1 MKIDIHPLTIV
12 LALLLFL
19 CGRFN
24 YFFVIASIILIHD
37 LGHLITMK
45 IFKIN
50 VSKLII
56 LPFGSLIESNL
67 KYNEKTII
75 KFLIA
80 ISGVIFQFILFFIVN
95 LLFKYNLINTISLD
109 IFNKYNKFIIIFNLL
124 PIIPLD
130 GSKILEAL
138 LESIIPFKIIIY
150 IKCIISIISI
160 VILTFYLKLSL
171 DLINI
176 LFISLFKTY
185 EELLNINIIYNKF
198 LLERYLYK
206 ANFKKVKYIK
216 SIKQIYKNKIN
227 FINNV
232 NEIKV
237 LEKIFK

>member
-1 MKIDIHPLTIV
+1 MKIDIHPLTII
-12 LALLLFL
+12 LALILFL

-24 YFFVIASIILIHD
+24 YFFIIASIIFIHD

-45 IFKIN
+45 IFKIS

-56 LPFGSLIESNL
+56 LPFGSIIESNIKL
-67 KYNEKTII
+67 SEKTII
-75 KFLIA
+75 KFLIS
-80 ISGVIFQFILFFIVN
+80 ISGVIFQIILFIIAN
-95 LLFKYNLINTISLD
+95 ILFKYNLINAISLD
-109 IFNKYNKFIIIFNLL
+109 IFIFNLL

-130 GSKILEAL
+130 GSKILESL
-138 LESIIPFKIIIY
+138 LESIIPFKIVIY
-150 IKCIISIISI
+150 IKCIISIIII
-160 VILTFYLKLSL
+160 VILTFCLKLSL

-206 ANFKKVKYIK
+206 PNFKKVKYIK
-216 SIKQIYKNKIN
+216 SIKQIYKNRIN
-227 FINNV
+227 FINNS

>member
-75 KFLIA
+75 KILIA

-138 LESIIPFKIIIY
+138 LESFIPFKIIIY

-206 ANFKKVKYIK
+206 PDFKKVKYIK
-216 SIKQIYKNKIN
+216 SISQFYKNKIN

-237 LEKIFK
+237 LEKLFK

>member
-1 MKIDIHPLTIV
+1 MKIDIHPLTII
-12 LALLLFL
+12 LALILFL

-24 YFFVIASIILIHD
+24 YFFIIASIIFIHD

-45 IFKIN
+45 IFKIS

-56 LPFGSLIESNL
+56 LPFGSIIESNIKL
-67 KYNEKTII
+67 SEKTII
-75 KFLIA
+75 KFLIS
-80 ISGVIFQFILFFIVN
+80 ISGVIFQIILFIIAN
-95 LLFKYNLINTISLD
+95 ILFKYNLINTISLD
-109 IFNKYNKFIIIFNLL
+109 IFNKYNKLIIIFNLL

-130 GSKILEAL
+130 GSKILESL
-138 LESIIPFKIIIY
+138 LESIIPFKIVIY
-150 IKCIISIISI
+150 IKCIISIIII
-160 VILTFYLKLSL
+160 VILTFCLKLSL

-206 ANFKKVKYIK
+206 PNFKKVKYIK
-216 SIKQIYKNKIN
+216 SIRQIYKNRIN
-227 FINNV
+227 FINNS

-237 LEKIFK
+237 LEKNFK

>member
-1 MKIDIHPLTIV
+1 MKIDIYPLTIV
-12 LALLLFL
+12 LVLLLFL

-24 YFFVIASIILIHD
+24 YFFIIASIILIHD

-45 IFKIN
+45 IFKVN

-56 LPFGSLIESNL
+56 LPFGSLIESNI

-80 ISGVIFQFILFFIVN
+80 ISGVTFQFILFFIVN

-130 GSKILEAL
+130 GSKILEVL
-138 LESIIPFKIIIY
+138 LESIFPFKIIIY
-150 IKCIISIISI
+150 IKCIISIITI
-160 VILTFYLKLSL
+160 VILTFCLKLSL

-185 EELLNINIIYNKF
+185 EELLNINIIFNKF
-198 LLERYLYK
+198 MLERYLYK
-206 ANFKKVKYIK
+206 PDFKKVKYIK
-216 SIKQIYKNKIN
+216 SISQIHKNGIN

-237 LEKIFK
+237 LEKLFK

>member
-1 MKIDIHPLTIV
+1 MKIDIHPLTII
-12 LALLLFL
+12 LALILFL

-24 YFFVIASIILIHD
+24 YFFIIASIIFIHD

-45 IFKIN
+45 IFKIS

-56 LPFGSLIESNL
+56 LPFGSIIESNIKL
-67 KYNEKTII
+67 SEKTII
-75 KFLIA
+75 KFLIS
-80 ISGVIFQFILFFIVN
+80 ISGVIFQII
-95 LLFKYNLINTISLD
+95 LFKYNLINTISLD
-109 IFNKYNKFIIIFNLL
+109 IFNKYNKLIIIFNLL

-130 GSKILEAL
+130 GSKILESL
-138 LESIIPFKIIIY
+138 LESIIPFKIVIY
-150 IKCIISIISI
+150 IKCIISIIII
-160 VILTFYLKLSL
+160 VILTFCLKLSL

-206 ANFKKVKYIK
+206 PNFKKVKYIK
-216 SIKQIYKNKIN
+216 SIKQIYKNRIN
-227 FINNV
+227 FINNS

>member
-19 CGRFN
+19 CSRFN
-24 YFFVIASIILIHD
+24 YFFVIASIIFIHD

-56 LPFGSLIESNL
+56 LPFGSLIESNI

-185 EELLNINIIYNKF
+185 EELLNINIIFNKF
-198 LLERYLYK
+198 MLERYLYK
-206 ANFKKVKYIK
+206 PDFKKVKYIK
-216 SIKQIYKNKIN
+216 SISQFYKNRIN
-227 FINNV
+227 FINNS